1 MRVKTRWNYQHRKMD
16 CGLQLFNYSPIQP
29 SHTQLNLTTS
39 QDAMEV
45 SQVITST
52 SSLRS
57 CRWASFQEF
66 QEFPAGYVTQSIAQ
80 LVIGMTILIN
90 QHLSAGLNH
99 QEWHDFLLPT
109 DCIEMLGGDTGSD
122 CFVRNDT
129 KHWPKSARAK
139 IRLGRIDPRPW
150 NSDIFELSGR
160 IGDPK
165 RSCDMSL
172 LCRYYVVVCH
182 CFLVLIQKIGVPMWS
197 SKLSKS
203 CYGTLFLQKCSKS
216 LTSPCSTFCPL
227 DMKIW
232 RFFYFSGCRKK
243 HYRLSSFL
251 CTNCGLS
258 GSRLWSWNIWPAT
271 SWSPM
276 EPPMLQDVG
285 RNCLDKIQCTLRSR
299 GFAHKFCL
307 KIRDPLPSYSIYISH
322 G

>member
-1 MRVKTRWNYQHRKMD
+1 MSCLTTLASFKHVFILPPTWDGLSAHPMRVKTRWNYQHRKMD

-139 IRLGRIDPRPW
+139 IRLGRIDPRP
-150 NSDIFELSGR
+150 
-160 IGDPK
+160 
-165 RSCDMSL
+165 
-172 LCRYYVVVCH
+172 
-182 CFLVLIQKIGVPMWS
+182 
-197 SKLSKS
+197 
-203 CYGTLFLQKCSKS
+203 
-216 LTSPCSTFCPL
+216 
-227 DMKIW
+227 
-232 RFFYFSGCRKK
+232 
-243 HYRLSSFL
+243 
-251 CTNCGLS
+251 
-258 GSRLWSWNIWPAT
+258 
-271 SWSPM
+271 
-276 EPPMLQDVG
+276 
-285 RNCLDKIQCTLRSR
+285 
-299 GFAHKFCL
+299 
-307 KIRDPLPSYSIYISH
+307 
-322 G
+322 

>member
-1 MRVKTRWNYQHRKMD
+1 MD

-139 IRLGRIDPRPW
+139 IRLGRIDPRP
-150 NSDIFELSGR
+150 
-160 IGDPK
+160 
-165 RSCDMSL
+165 
-172 LCRYYVVVCH
+172 
-182 CFLVLIQKIGVPMWS
+182 
-197 SKLSKS
+197 
-203 CYGTLFLQKCSKS
+203 
-216 LTSPCSTFCPL
+216 
-227 DMKIW
+227 
-232 RFFYFSGCRKK
+232 
-243 HYRLSSFL
+243 
-251 CTNCGLS
+251 
-258 GSRLWSWNIWPAT
+258 
-271 SWSPM
+271 
-276 EPPMLQDVG
+276 
-285 RNCLDKIQCTLRSR
+285 
-299 GFAHKFCL
+299 
-307 KIRDPLPSYSIYISH
+307 
-322 G
+322 